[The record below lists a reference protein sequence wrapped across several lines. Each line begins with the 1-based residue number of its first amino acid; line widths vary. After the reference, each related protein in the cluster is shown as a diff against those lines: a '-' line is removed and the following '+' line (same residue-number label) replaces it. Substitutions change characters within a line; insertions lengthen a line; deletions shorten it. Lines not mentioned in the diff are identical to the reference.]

1 MSKPTSWVR
10 FPPGYILNT
19 HGLLNSTSQ
28 FFFFSYLYSFS
39 LFSVF
44 KELVARVAEE
54 RKNGVPHLPKIGD
67 GKKNIRYSIPELGAG
82 SDVMGQEKVSKK
94 VKAHTVGGRN
104 KLMKILDKTR
114 MSILPQKPYRYTSAH
129 SCSHTIA
136 DFKVLK
142 EYKSCD
148 LSHISFI
155 NSSVFH
161 INPLWFMWKNLIDKC
176 KFFLSHAESLCLCCV
191 VTSG

>member
-10 FPPGYILNT
+10 FLPGYILNT
-19 HGLLNSTSQ
+19 HGLLNSISQ
-28 FFFFSYLYSFS
+28 SGFSFYLYSFS
-39 LFSVF
+39 LFLVF

-67 GKKNIRYSIPELGAG
+67 GKKNSRYSVPELGAG
-82 SDVMGQEKVSKK
+82 SDVIGQEKVSKK

-129 SCSHTIA
+129 TLLLTLLLT
-136 DFKVLK
+136 LK
-142 EYKSCD
+142 
-148 LSHISFI
+148 
-155 NSSVFH
+155 SSKRIQRVQ
-161 INPLWFMWKNLIDKC
+161 ILP
-176 KFFLSHAESLCLCCV
+176 S
-191 VTSG
+191 

>member
-10 FPPGYILNT
+10 FLPGNT
-19 HGLLNSTSQ
+19 FQYTQAVDKYHIFYSLL
-28 FFFFSYLYSFS
+28 

-67 GKKNIRYSIPELGAG
+67 GKKNSRYSVPELGAG
-82 SDVMGQEKVSKK
+82 SDVIGQEKVSKK

-114 MSILPQKPYRYTSAH
+114 MSILPQKPYRYTS
-129 SCSHTIA
+129 TQTLLLTLLLTLRI
-136 DFKVLK
+136 LK
-142 EYKSCD
+142 EKEHQYESCH
-148 LSHISFI
+148 LSDIFI
-155 NSSVFH
+155 NRKALFH
-161 INPLWFMWKNLIDKC
+161 IHCFRRMC
-176 KFFLSHAESLCLCCV
+176 
-191 VTSG
+191 